1 MKDCLEGHREEAGFS
16 AECKDELE
24 AMMEKR
30 AADFRLDS
38 TLREVLLC
46 ADSRCYFW
54 EISSLCAVGRL
65 LATLMECDEHS
76 PPLIFLFALCTP
88 TLYTL

>member
-38 TLREVLLC
+38 TLREVLSC
-46 ADSRCYFW
+46 ADSRCNSLESILTLCCW
-54 EISSLCAVGRL
+54 EANSYAHGVC
-65 LATLMECDEHS
+65 
-76 PPLIFLFALCTP
+76 
-88 TLYTL
+88 